1 MKGKK
6 EITVSLS
13 TFFLIIAIF
22 IIGIMGVFIYNL
34 DNEQKQANSKIEEL
48 NAEINNTQENV
59 NNINTVVN
67 ETESVNEIKN
77 STEKDIKLDINSEQI
92 QLLYKYI
99 PAMNTNKI
107 EVNAYQNKKI
117 NYIVKVKNKK
127 KTMYVVCNKKLKKVD
142 TFEGETISKKEVKNA
157 FVQKYQVNP
166 TKVEIGYENDQF
178 VYCLTYKGKDT
189 LLYAFYSLDNGEFLK
204 AYKL

>member
-1 MKGKK
+1 MKAFFRKHRFK
-6 EITVSLS
+6 IVLTFLVIVFVYICFYMLWVHVPYTKHKNDLVSIQEEICSQYHYDYDDY
-13 TFFLIIAIF
+13 F
-22 IIGIMGVFIYNL
+22 
-34 DNEQKQANSKIEEL
+34 
-48 NAEINNTQENV
+48 
-59 NNINTVVN
+59 
-67 ETESVNEIKN
+67 
-77 STEKDIKLDINSEQI
+77 
-92 QLLYKYI
+92 
-99 PAMNTNKI
+99 
-107 EVNAYQNKKI
+107 NAYQNKKI

-189 LLYAFYSLDNGEFLK
+189 LLYAFYSLDNG
-204 AYKL
+204 

>member
-1 MKGKK
+1 MLWVHVPYTKHKNDLVSIQE
-6 EITVSLS
+6 EICSQYHYDYDDY
-13 TFFLIIAIF
+13 F
-22 IIGIMGVFIYNL
+22 
-34 DNEQKQANSKIEEL
+34 
-48 NAEINNTQENV
+48 
-59 NNINTVVN
+59 
-67 ETESVNEIKN
+67 
-77 STEKDIKLDINSEQI
+77 
-92 QLLYKYI
+92 
-99 PAMNTNKI
+99 
-107 EVNAYQNKKI
+107 NAYH
-117 NYIVKVKNKK
+117 KK

-142 TFEGETISKKEVKNA
+142 TFEGKTISKKEVKNA

>member
-1 MKGKK
+1 MEENINALDELNKGSK
-6 EITVSLS
+6 
-13 TFFLIIAIF
+13 
-22 IIGIMGVFIYNL
+22 MGVDAI
-34 DNEQKQANSKIEEL
+34 SMI
-48 NAEINNTQENV
+48 V
-59 NNINTVVN
+59 
-67 ETESVNEIKN
+67 
-77 STEKDIKLDINSEQI
+77 EKTS
-92 QLLYKYI
+92 
-99 PAMNTNKI
+99 
-107 EVNAYQNKKI
+107 
-117 NYIVKVKNKK
+117 
-127 KTMYVVCNKKLKKVD
+127 NKKLKKVD

>member
-1 MKGKK
+1 MTMMT
-6 EITVSLS
+6 ILM
-13 TFFLIIAIF
+13 LI
-22 IIGIMGVFIYNL
+22 
-34 DNEQKQANSKIEEL
+34 KI
-48 NAEINNTQENV
+48 
-59 NNINTVVN
+59 
-67 ETESVNEIKN
+67 
-77 STEKDIKLDINSEQI
+77 
-92 QLLYKYI
+92 
-99 PAMNTNKI
+99 
-107 EVNAYQNKKI
+107 I

>member
-1 MKGKK
+1 MLWVHVPYTKHKNDLVSIQE
-6 EITVSLS
+6 EICSQYHYDYDDY
-13 TFFLIIAIF
+13 F
-22 IIGIMGVFIYNL
+22 
-34 DNEQKQANSKIEEL
+34 
-48 NAEINNTQENV
+48 
-59 NNINTVVN
+59 
-67 ETESVNEIKN
+67 
-77 STEKDIKLDINSEQI
+77 
-92 QLLYKYI
+92 
-99 PAMNTNKI
+99 
-107 EVNAYQNKKI
+107 NAYQNKKI

-127 KTMYVVCNKKLKKVD
+127 KTMY
-142 TFEGETISKKEVKNA
+142 ISKKEVKNA

>member
-1 MKGKK
+1 MVACLISLSISSTHRSFKLIGATKK
-6 EITVSLS
+6 E
-13 TFFLIIAIF
+13 FHK
-22 IIGIMGVFIYNL
+22 GG
-34 DNEQKQANSKIEEL
+34 
-48 NAEINNTQENV
+48 
-59 NNINTVVN
+59 
-67 ETESVNEIKN
+67 
-77 STEKDIKLDINSEQI
+77 SE
-92 QLLYKYI
+92 YPDKR
-99 PAMNTNKI
+99 
-107 EVNAYQNKKI
+107 
-117 NYIVKVKNKK
+117 
-127 KTMYVVCNKKLKKVD
+127 LKKVD